1 MDLRPL
7 GQSGLSVSAF
17 GMGTMTFGEQNTKD
31 EATAILDLAAEHGV
45 TFLDAAEIYPIPPRS
60 ETQGESERII
70 GQWMKDKG
78 NRNHMVVAS
87 KVAGPTNSSYLRDGP
102 LHLDARNINLAV
114 DRSLTNLQVEAIDLY
129 YLHWPERKVNNF
141 GKLDYV
147 HRPEEES
154 ESTPLE
160 ETIEAL
166 GALITAGKIR
176 AWGLSNETPWGVM
189 RAIALCDAMGIP
201 RPAAIQ
207 NPYSLLNR
215 TFEVGLAEVAHREDV
230 PLVAYSPLA
239 GGILSGKYA
248 NGAKP
253 EGARLTLYPQRYPR
267 YTTPRASL
275 GADRYVALARELGVP
290 PTALAVAY
298 ALSRP
303 FVASALV
310 GATSVAQ
317 LTDSLA
323 GLHLTLSDE
332 ALKAIDVLHGNAPNP
347 AP

>member
-7 GQSGLSVSAF
+7 GRSGLSVSAF

-31 EATAILDLAAEHGV
+31 EATAILDLAADHGV
-45 TFLDAAEIYPIPPRS
+45 NFLDAAEVYPIPPKP

-70 GQWMKDKG
+70 GQWMKDRG
-78 NRNHMVVAS
+78 NRDRMVVAS
-87 KVAGPTNSSYLRDGP
+87 KVAGPTGMSHLRDGP
-102 LHLDARNINLAV
+102 IHLDARNMTLAV

-147 HRPEEES
+147 HRPEEEA
-154 ESTPLE
+154 EATPLKE
-160 ETIEAL
+160 SIEAL
-166 GALITAGKIR
+166 GSLIKAGKIR

-189 RAIALCDAMGIP
+189 RAVALCDALGVP

-215 TFEVGLAEVAHREDV
+215 TFEVGLAEVAHREEV

-248 NGAKP
+248 NGTQP
-253 EGARLTLYPQRYPR
+253 EGARLTLFPQRYPR
-267 YTTPRASL
+267 YTKPRAIL
-275 GADRYVALARELGVP
+275 GADSYVALARELGVA
-290 PTALAVAY
+290 PTALAVAH

-303 FVASALV
+303 FLASALV

-317 LTDSLA
+317 LTESLA
-323 GLHLTLSDE
+323 GLHLTLSEETLE
-332 ALKAIDVLHGNAPNP
+332 AIEVLHANDPNP